1 MSANYFLSL
10 ENICMITFVIIRNNN
25 ICWQN
30 LGSKIFIF
38 SDFFPVF
45 PILLHC
51 EAHLP
56 FYYHIMLLRLNFY
69 LKYTIIILQF
79 LC

>member
-1 MSANYFLSL
+1 
-10 ENICMITFVIIRNNN
+10 MIIFVIIKNNDV
-25 ICWQN
+25 CWQN
-30 LGSKIFIF
+30 LGFKIFF
-38 SDFFPVF
+38 FFDFFPVF
-45 PILLHC
+45 PILFHC

-56 FYYHIMLLRLNFY
+56 FYYAIMLLQFNFY